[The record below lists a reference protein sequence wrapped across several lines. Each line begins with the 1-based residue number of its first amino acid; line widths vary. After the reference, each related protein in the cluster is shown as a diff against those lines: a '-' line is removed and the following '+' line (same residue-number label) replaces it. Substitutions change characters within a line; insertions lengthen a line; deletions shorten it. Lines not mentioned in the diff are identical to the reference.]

1 MTSDCLFCRI
11 IAGEIPSTSVYE
23 DDDLFAFRDINPA
36 APTHVLVIPK
46 AHISGISAA
55 DDSQQALLG
64 KLMIR
69 AKHIAK
75 EQGLADNGY
84 RLVINNGEQ
93 GGQTVYHLHLHIL
106 GGRDMNWP
114 PG

>member
-11 IAGEIPSTSVYE
+11 IAGEIPSTSVYQ
-23 DDDLFAFRDINPA
+23 DDDVFAFRDINPA
-36 APTHVLVIPK
+36 APTHVLIIPK
-46 AHISGISAA
+46 AHISGISEA
-55 DDSQQALLG
+55 DDSQQDLLG

-75 EQGLADNGY
+75 ELGLAEDGY

-106 GGRDMNWP
+106 GGRNMTWP

>member
-11 IAGEIPSTSVYE
+11 IAGDIPSTTVYQ
-23 DDDLFAFRDINPA
+23 DDEIYAFRDINPA
-36 APTHVLVIPK
+36 APTHVLVIPRE
-46 AHISGISAA
+46 HINGIGAA
-55 DDSQQALLG
+55 EDQQQLLLG
-64 KLMIR
+64 KLLIS
-69 AKHIAK
+69 AKKIA
-75 EQGLADNGY
+75 EQLGLAENGY

-106 GGRDMNWP
+106 GGRDMTWP

>member
-11 IAGEIPSTSVYE
+11 IAGDIPSTTVYQ
-23 DDDLFAFRDINPA
+23 DDEVLAFRDINPA

-46 AHISGISAA
+46 THISGIAAA

-64 KLMIR
+64 KLMIS
-69 AKHIAK
+69 AKHVAK
-75 EQGLADNGY
+75 ELGLDDNGY

-93 GGQTVYHLHLHIL
+93 GGQTVYHLHMHIL
-106 GGRDMNWP
+106 GGRDMTWP